1 MSKKKSAGNKEIVKP
16 EVPDES
22 VAAASTGPAEKAV
35 VGSNKPDDKSD
46 EQDQS
51 QAESKQ
57 KSEVKPALETAA
69 EKPGQDAK
77 PQKVPKASR
86 GFPYFGVFN
95 LLLIIGIVAAAGYF
109 WQAQQKTEL
118 QKNKTIAAL
127 QAQIGQKADASQLQE
142 LLSPLE
148 SGIGNSVSQ
157 IGELQRQQQAL
168 QETTEKLYELYGR
181 DESDWQLA
189 EVEYLMRIAQHK
201 LFLENDF
208 EGAAITLQ
216 AASDKI
222 AATGDPGLLSVRVQI
237 GDEIAELKTR
247 ARPDLV
253 GMTLLL
259 SQLGKQLRSLK
270 PGYQPSIETITEIV
284 QPQADNLPDQTID
297 ERVISFI
304 SSLVTVRQN
313 EFEPTKTEALIV
325 DVEEI
330 LETNLKLT
338 RWTVLERDEFQYSQ
352 LMKENVEIFKQYYN
366 LEIAANSDFYNQLLE
381 LKKAEVKP
389 QKPDISGS
397 LEMLKRIISRR
408 QQAPAEVGI
417 QEAGDV

>member
-1 MSKKKSAGNKEIVKP
+1 MSKQKP
-16 EVPDES
+16 SDDKQKIKPVVPDEAVDPRNTGRNVTARAENSKADKKS
-22 VAAASTGPAEKAV
+22 VEH
-35 VGSNKPDDKSD
+35 
-46 EQDQS
+46 DQS
-51 QAESKQ
+51 QAIDKDL
-57 KSEVKPALETAA
+57 SEEKPAV
-69 EKPGQDAK
+69 EKAVAK
-77 PQKVPKASR
+77 PDREAKPAKVSR

-95 LLLIIGIVAAAGYF
+95 LLFIIGIVAAAGYY
-109 WQAQQKTEL
+109 WQTQQKIEL
-118 QKNKTIAAL
+118 QKNNALAAL
-127 QAQIGQKADASQLQE
+127 QAQLGNKAEASQLQG

-148 SGIGNSVSQ
+148 SDIGNSATQ
-157 IGELQRQQQAL
+157 IGELQQQQQAL
-168 QETTEKLYELYGR
+168 REATEKLYELYGR

-237 GDEIAELKTR
+237 GDEIADLKTR

-259 SQLGKQLRSLK
+259 SQLGKQLGSLR
-270 PGYQPSIETITEIV
+270 PGYQPSVETITEV
-284 QPQADNLPDQTID
+284 VEPQAENPPDQTID
-297 ERVISFI
+297 ERVVSFFT
-304 SSLVTVRQN
+304 SLVTVRQN
-313 EFEPTKTEALIV
+313 EFQPTTTEALIV

-352 LMKENVEIFKQYYN
+352 LMKENVRLFEQYYN
-366 LEIAANSDFYNQLLE
+366 LENAANNDFYTQLLQ
-381 LKKAEVKP
+381 LQKAEVKP

-408 QQAPAEVGI
+408 QQAPAEVQD

>member
-1 MSKKKSAGNKEIVKP
+1 MSKQKPSDNKQKIKP
-16 EVPDES
+16 EVPDET
-22 VAAASTGPAEKAV
+22 VDLDNTGRTAKATAEK
-35 VGSNKPDDKSD
+35 SRPDKKSD
-46 EQDQS
+46 EHDQS
-51 QAESKQ
+51 QVISKDS
-57 KSEVKPALETAA
+57 SEAKPAAETVV
-69 EKPGQDAK
+69 AK
-77 PQKVPKASR
+77 PDREAKPAKAAR
-86 GFPYFGVFN
+86 GFPFFGVFN
-95 LLLIIGIVAAAGYF
+95 LLLIIGMVAAAGYY
-109 WQAQQKTEL
+109 WQTQRKIDL
-118 QKNKTIAAL
+118 QKNNAIAAL
-127 QAQIGQKADASQLQE
+127 QAQLGSKAEASQLQG

-148 SGIGNSVSQ
+148 SDIGNSATR
-157 IGELQRQQQAL
+157 INELQLQQQAL
-168 QETTEKLYELYGR
+168 QEATENLYELYGR

-216 AASDKI
+216 ATSDKI
-222 AATGDPGLLSVRVQI
+222 AAIGDPGLLSVRVQI
-237 GDEIAELKTR
+237 GDEIADLKTR

-259 SQLGKQLRSLK
+259 SQLGKQLGSLR
-270 PGYQPSIETITEIV
+270 PGYQPSVETIAEV
-284 QPQADNLPDQTID
+284 DKPPAENPPDQTID
-297 ERVISFI
+297 ERVVSFFT
-304 SSLVTVRQN
+304 SLVTVRQN
-313 EFEPTKTEALIV
+313 EFQPTTTEALIV

-352 LMKENVEIFKQYYN
+352 LMKENVRLFKQYYN
-366 LEIAANSDFYNQLLE
+366 LENAANNDFYTQLLQ
-381 LKKAEVKP
+381 LQKAEVKP

-408 QQAPAEVGI
+408 QQAPAEVRD

>member
-1 MSKKKSAGNKEIVKP
+1 MSKQKPSDKKQKIKP
-16 EVPDES
+16 EVTDET
-22 VAAASTGPAEKAV
+22 VDPGNTGRTVKATAK
-35 VGSNKPDDKSD
+35 SSKPENISD
-46 EQDQS
+46 EHDQS
-51 QAESKQ
+51 QAINKDS
-57 KSEVKPALETAA
+57 SELKPTVETAVA
-69 EKPGQDAK
+69 NPERETKPV
-77 PQKVPKASR
+77 KVSR
-86 GFPYFGVFN
+86 GFPSLGVFN
-95 LLLIIGIVAAAGYF
+95 LILIIGIVAAAGYY
-109 WQAQQKTEL
+109 WQTQQKIEL
-118 QKNKTIAAL
+118 QKNNAIAAL
-127 QAQIGQKADASQLQE
+127 QAQLGNKAEASQLQG

-148 SGIGNSVSQ
+148 SEIGNSATQ
-157 IGELQRQQQAL
+157 IGELQQQQQAL
-168 QETTEKLYELYGR
+168 QEATEKLYELYGR

-208 EGAAITLQ
+208 EGAAITLK

-237 GDEIAELKTR
+237 GDEIADLKTR

-259 SQLGKQLRSLK
+259 SQLGKQLGSLR
-270 PGYQPSIETITEIV
+270 PGYQPSVETITKVVE
-284 QPQADNLPDQTID
+284 PQAEIPPDQTID
-297 ERVISFI
+297 ERVVSFFT
-304 SSLVTVRQN
+304 SLVTIRQN
-313 EFEPTKTEALIV
+313 EFQPTTTEALII

-352 LMKENVEIFKQYYN
+352 LMKENVRLFKQYYN
-366 LEIAANSDFYNQLLE
+366 LENAANNDFYTQLLQ
-381 LKKAEVKP
+381 LQKAEVKP

-397 LEMLKRIISRR
+397 LELLKRIISRR
-408 QQAPAEVGI
+408 QQAPAEAQD

>member
-1 MSKKKSAGNKEIVKP
+1 MSKQKPSDNKQKIKP
-16 EVPDES
+16 EVPDETVDPGNS
-22 VAAASTGPAEKAV
+22 GLTVKATAEN
-35 VGSNKPDDKSD
+35 SKPDNKSD
-46 EQDQS
+46 QHDQS
-51 QAESKQ
+51 QAIKKDSP
-57 KSEVKPALETAA
+57 EVKPAVEN
-69 EKPGQDAK
+69 EVAK
-77 PQKVPKASR
+77 PEREAKPAKVSR

-95 LLLIIGIVAAAGYF
+95 LLLIIGIVAAAGYY
-109 WQAQQKTEL
+109 WQTQQKNDL
-118 QKNKTIAAL
+118 QKNKAIAAL
-127 QAQIGQKADASQLQE
+127 QTQLGNKAEASQLQG

-148 SGIGNSVSQ
+148 SEIGNSATR
-157 IGELQRQQQAL
+157 IGELQQQQQAL
-168 QETTEKLYELYGR
+168 QEATEKLYELYGR

-216 AASDKI
+216 AASEKI

-237 GDEIAELKTR
+237 GDEIADLKTR

-259 SQLGKQLRSLK
+259 SQLGKQLGSLR
-270 PGYQPSIETITEIV
+270 PGYQPSDETITEV
-284 QPQADNLPDQTID
+284 VEPQAENPLDQTID
-297 ERVISFI
+297 EQVVSFFT
-304 SSLVTVRQN
+304 SLVTIRQN
-313 EFEPTKTEALIV
+313 EFQPTRTEALIV

-352 LMKENVEIFKQYYN
+352 LMKENVRLFKQYYN
-366 LEIAANSDFYNQLLE
+366 LENAANNDFYTQLLQ
-381 LKKAEVKP
+381 LQKAEVKP

-397 LEMLKRIISRR
+397 LEMLKRILSRR
-408 QQAPAEVGI
+408 QQAPAEVQD

>member
-1 MSKKKSAGNKEIVKP
+1 MSKKKPSDNKQKIKP
-16 EVPDES
+16 EVPDET
-22 VAAASTGPAEKAV
+22 VDPGDTGRTVKVTAEN
-35 VGSNKPDDKSD
+35 SKPDNRSD
-46 EQDQS
+46 EHDQS
-51 QAESKQ
+51 QAINKDSPELKPAVESEVAKPDR
-57 KSEVKPALETAA
+57 EVKPV
-69 EKPGQDAK
+69 
-77 PQKVPKASR
+77 KVSR
-86 GFPYFGVFN
+86 GFPYLGVFN
-95 LLLIIGIVAAAGYF
+95 LFLIIGIVTAAGYY
-109 WQAQQKTEL
+109 WQTQQKTEL
-118 QKNKTIAAL
+118 QKNNAIAAL
-127 QAQIGQKADASQLQE
+127 QAQLGNKAEASQLQG

-148 SGIGNSVSQ
+148 SEIGVSATQ
-157 IGELQRQQQAL
+157 IGELQQQQQAL
-168 QETTEKLYELYGR
+168 QEATEKLYELYGR

-237 GDEIAELKTR
+237 GDEIADLKTR

-259 SQLGKQLRSLK
+259 SQLGKQLGSLR
-270 PGYQPSIETITEIV
+270 PGYQPSDETITEV
-284 QPQADNLPDQTID
+284 VEPQAENPLDQTID
-297 ERVISFI
+297 EQVVSFFT
-304 SSLVTVRQN
+304 SLVTIRQN
-313 EFEPTKTEALIV
+313 EFQPTTTEALIV

-352 LMKENVEIFKQYYN
+352 LMKENVRLFKQYYN
-366 LEIAANSDFYNQLLE
+366 LENAANNDFYTQLLQ
-381 LKKAEVKP
+381 LQKAEVKP

-397 LEMLKRIISRR
+397 LEMLKRILSRR
-408 QQAPAEVGI
+408 QQAPAEVQD

>member
-1 MSKKKSAGNKEIVKP
+1 MSKQKPSDNKQKIKP
-16 EVPDES
+16 EVPDETVDPGNS
-22 VAAASTGPAEKAV
+22 GLTVKATAEN
-35 VGSNKPDDKSD
+35 SKPDNKSD
-46 EQDQS
+46 QHDQS
-51 QAESKQ
+51 QAIKKDSP
-57 KSEVKPALETAA
+57 EVKPAVES
-69 EKPGQDAK
+69 EVAK
-77 PQKVPKASR
+77 PEREAKPAKVSR

-95 LLLIIGIVAAAGYF
+95 LLLIIGIVAAAGYY
-109 WQAQQKTEL
+109 WQTQQKIDL
-118 QKNKTIAAL
+118 QKNNAIAAL
-127 QAQIGQKADASQLQE
+127 QSQLGNKAEASQLQG

-148 SGIGNSVSQ
+148 SEIGNSATQ
-157 IGELQRQQQAL
+157 IGKLQQQQQAL
-168 QETTEKLYELYGR
+168 QEATEKLYELYGR

-222 AATGDPGLLSVRVQI
+222 ATTGDPGLLSVRVQI
-237 GDEIAELKTR
+237 GDEIADLKTR

-259 SQLGKQLRSLK
+259 SQLGKQLGSLR
-270 PGYQPSIETITEIV
+270 PGYQPSVETITEVVEPAAEI
-284 QPQADNLPDQTID
+284 PPDQTID
-297 ERVISFI
+297 ERVVSFFT
-304 SSLVTVRQN
+304 SLVTVRQN
-313 EFEPTKTEALIV
+313 EFLPTTTEALIV

-352 LMKENVEIFKQYYN
+352 LMKENVRLFKQYYN
-366 LEIAANSDFYNQLLE
+366 LENAANNDFYTQLLQ
-381 LKKAEVKP
+381 LQKAEVKP

-408 QQAPAEVGI
+408 QQAPAEVQD